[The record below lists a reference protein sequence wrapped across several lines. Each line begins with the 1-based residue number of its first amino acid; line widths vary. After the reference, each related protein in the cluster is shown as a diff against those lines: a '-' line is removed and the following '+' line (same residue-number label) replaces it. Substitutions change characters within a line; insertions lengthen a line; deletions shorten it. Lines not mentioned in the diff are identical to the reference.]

1 MSATCAAASCHM
13 ARFSAGEAP
22 KPPSSV
28 AEADALGARGA
39 RGQEDLGRR
48 GVRVLLQEVVLDLP
62 GVVDPEPVGQLH
74 LRERLVDEAHLAV
87 LLPGSGELV
96 LVEDAELHG
105 RGSSS
110 GRRYSARATPVK
122 RRRRTSG
129 RRTCA
134 RSVGGTP
141 CRRPPPTFRA
151 PCSRPAADSPAAP
164 PPSRG
169 RSPRRRS

>member
-1 MSATCAAASCHM
+1 MLGFTAGPDAEALELH
-13 ARFSAGEAP
+13 ARGGLAGAELD
-22 KPPSSV
+22 PPARDQVEHRDALGDARGMIVAGRHEDDAV

-87 LLPGSGELV
+87 LLTGSGELV

-122 RRRRTSG
+122 RRRR
-129 RRTCA
+129 A
-134 RSVGGTP
+134 
-141 CRRPPPTFRA
+141 
-151 PCSRPAADSPAAP
+151 
-164 PPSRG
+164 
-169 RSPRRRS
+169 